1 MIKYTFHPKINNS
14 FKINDEYVLFSYIF
28 LFFRIKIRDHRL
40 MKDCIN
46 NLRYKKK
53 ENNNNNNNNNNN
65 RKNNNNNNLKILTL
79 IKNLSKMENYY
90 NE

>member
-1 MIKYTFHPKINNS
+1 MMNMFYFQN
-14 FKINDEYVLFSYIF
+14 IF
-28 LFFRIKIRDHRL
+28 IFFRIKIRDHRL

-53 ENNNNNNNNNNN
+53 ENNNNNNNNNNS
-65 RKNNNNNNLKILTL
+65 KNNNNNPKILTL
-79 IKNLSKMENYY
+79 IKNLSRMENYY

>member
-1 MIKYTFHPKINNS
+1 
-14 FKINDEYVLFSYIF
+14 
-28 LFFRIKIRDHRL
+28 

-65 RKNNNNNNLKILTL
+65 SKNNNNNPKILTL
-79 IKNLSKMENYY
+79 IKNLSRMENYY

>member
-1 MIKYTFHPKINNS
+1 
-14 FKINDEYVLFSYIF
+14 
-28 LFFRIKIRDHRL
+28 

-65 RKNNNNNNLKILTL
+65 SKNNNNNNPKILTL
-79 IKNLSKMENYY
+79 IKNLSRMENYY